1 MSTFRKSFLLILTVM
16 FILLLSPL
24 THAFAAEF
32 IADLY
37 QKQTGSISSGRVFVK
52 GNLMRKEVL
61 HAGLVTITLFDLE
74 KGTARVLNPKRRT
87 YADVPSK
94 LEEHPVILAEKW
106 RSSEIARKVG
116 TTEYEGYQCD
126 IIRYERTETTGSP
139 LVQWIAR
146 DLGFPVRTEV
156 PEKLYLL
163 EYRNIEERPV
173 PVSAFSIPPG
183 YRKVEAPW
191 P

>member
-37 QKQTGSISSGRVFVK
+37 QKQTGSISTGRVFVK

-74 KGTARVLNPKRRT
+74 KGAARVLNPKRRT

-94 LEEHPVILAEKW
+94 LEEHPLILAEKL
-106 RSSEIARKVG
+106 RSTEIARKVG

-126 IIRYERTETTGSP
+126 IIRYEGTETTDSP

-146 DLGFPVRTEV
+146 DLDFPVRTEL

-163 EYRNIEERPV
+163 EYKNIEERPV
-173 PVSAFSIPPG
+173 PAAAFSIPPG
-183 YRKVEAPW
+183 YRKVETPVL
-191 P
+191 

>member
-37 QKQTGSISSGRVFVK
+37 QKQTGSISTGRVFVK

-74 KGTARVLNPKRRT
+74 KGAARVLNPKRRT
-87 YADVPSK
+87 YADVPSRRPPFRSR
-94 LEEHPVILAEKW
+94 PVI
-106 RSSEIARKVG
+106 AR
-116 TTEYEGYQCD
+116 
-126 IIRYERTETTGSP
+126 
-139 LVQWIAR
+139 
-146 DLGFPVRTEV
+146 
-156 PEKLYLL
+156 
-163 EYRNIEERPV
+163 
-173 PVSAFSIPPG
+173 
-183 YRKVEAPW
+183 
-191 P
+191 